1 LSEAPGDFENQLVET
16 GFDLVTATVTEP
28 EALTAEGIEA
38 LKSLVNLPAD
48 KATPQFLMAVARELA
63 MDVHTVDSVIAK
75 YGLTHAQ
82 YDFLATHN
90 TFFKQ
95 ALLQQV
101 SEWQRL
107 DSTQARLKAESA
119 AALEEQLPKIA
130 ARMGSASEK
139 LSDVVE
145 AAKLFA
151 KIAGVDTAPAGAGT
165 AGERFTIN
173 IDLGAGDKITAR
185 SGPDPSAGEVAAKA
199 GPITIDAEG
208 R

>member
-1 LSEAPGDFENQLVET
+1 MSDFDNELVET
-16 GFDLVTATVTEP
+16 GFELVTATVTTAP
-28 EALTAEGIEA
+28 ELTAEGIEA
-38 LKSLVNLPAD
+38 LKSLVALPND

-63 MDVHTVDSVIAK
+63 MDVHTVDNVIAK
-75 YGLTHAQ
+75 HGLTYAQ
-82 YDFLATHN
+82 YDFLAKHN
-90 TFFKQ
+90 AFFKT

-119 AALEEQLPKIA
+119 AALEEQLPIIA
-130 ARMGSASEK
+130 SRMGSRSEK

-151 KIAGVDTAPAGAGT
+151 KIAGVDSSPGGDNTT
-165 AGERFTIN
+165 GERFTIN
-173 IDLGAGDKITAR
+173 IDLGSDEKLTVRSGADKKAGDQSSKAR
-185 SGPDPSAGEVAAKA
+185 
-199 GPITIDAEG
+199 PITIDAEG